1 MSGCSPRGG
10 TFPLASTRG
19 GKLMRP
25 TLLLAVAAAGLAGLV
40 PAAAQAPDRP
50 AAHRP
55 APAAPPPPAAAA
67 RHAAAREVF
76 VAVLSGGYEVPP
88 VETRATGAAELTVTG
103 RALRYRVD
111 VDSLRDVTGVYL
123 HIGRAGEEAPA
134 VADLAEGVKA
144 GPVSGVVA
152 QGTLGPAALRETTL
166 RQLLQALRKNE
177 VYVTVHTL
185 AHPGGELRGQL
196 RLQPIVASR

>member
-19 GKLMRP
+19 GRLMRP

-55 APAAPPPPAAAA
+55 APAAAA

>member
-19 GKLMRP
+19 GRLMRP

-55 APAAPPPPAAAA
+55 APAAPAAPA

-144 GPVSGVVA
+144 GPVSGVV
-152 QGTLGPAALRETTL
+152 
-166 RQLLQALRKNE
+166 
-177 VYVTVHTL
+177 
-185 AHPGGELRGQL
+185 
-196 RLQPIVASR
+196 

>member
-19 GKLMRP
+19 GRLMRP

-55 APAAPPPPAAAA
+55 APAAPAAPAAAA

-111 VDSLRDVTGVYL
+111 VDSLGDVTGVYL
-123 HIGRAGEEAPA
+123 HIGRAGEQ
-134 VADLAEGVKA
+134 VL
-144 GPVSGVVA
+144 VV
-152 QGTLGPAALRETTL
+152 
-166 RQLLQALRKNE
+166 
-177 VYVTVHTL
+177 V
-185 AHPGGELRGQL
+185 
-196 RLQPIVASR
+196 

>member
-1 MSGCSPRGG
+1 
-10 TFPLASTRG
+10 
-19 GKLMRP
+19 
-25 TLLLAVAAAGLAGLV
+25 
-40 PAAAQAPDRP
+40 
-50 AAHRP
+50 
-55 APAAPPPPAAAA
+55 
-67 RHAAAREVF
+67 
-76 VAVLSGGYEVPP
+76 
-88 VETRATGAAELTVTG
+88 
-103 RALRYRVD
+103 
-111 VDSLRDVTGVYL
+111 VYL

-196 RLQPIVASR
+196 RLQPIVASRKQGARRAGRAAAVPECALGGGRRVAPRAGFRRRGAVPGVELGRWQAQREARDEGGSERVDDQPAGHGAGNGEP

>member
-19 GKLMRP
+19 GRLMRP

-55 APAAPPPPAAAA
+55 APAAPAAPAAAA

-103 RALRYRVD
+103 RALRY
-111 VDSLRDVTGVYL
+111 VTGVYL

>member
-1 MSGCSPRGG
+1 MR
-10 TFPLASTRG
+10 TVVLAA
-19 GKLMRP
+19 
-25 TLLLAVAAAGLAGLV
+25 AVAGVAGFV
-40 PAAAQAPDRP
+40 PAAAQVPARP

-55 APAAPPPPAAAA
+55 APE
-67 RHAAAREVF
+67 HVAAREVF

-88 VETRATGAAELTVTG
+88 VETRATGAAELTATG
-103 RALRYRVD
+103 SAVHYRVD

-134 VADLAEGVKA
+134 VADLAEGVTP

-152 QGTLGPAALRETTL
+152 RGTLRPADLHETTMRQLLRALRE
-166 RQLLQALRKNE
+166 NE
-177 VYVTVHTL
+177 VYVTVHTR

-196 RLQPIVASR
+196 RLQPVVASR